1 MVEQMKKGVK
11 QRMILTESGMFIEPS
26 FLYPEFFKGRS
37 RKKFFA
43 DKTRQNFFERLPI
56 FERLAISDFLL
67 HDRILQPRLG
77 GVSLHMTENLYR
89 GCNEVE
95 FL

>member
-11 QRMILTESGMFIEPS
+11 QRMILILSVMFIEPS

-43 DKTRQNFFERLPI
+43 DKTRQNFSERLPI
-56 FERLAISDFLL
+56 FERLTILDFPL
-67 HDRILQPRLG
+67 HDRILQARLG
-77 GVSLHMTENLYR
+77 GVSLHVTDTLHI

-95 FL
+95 I